1 MRSSMWLVLL
11 VASACDGTGR
21 TSDAPGSLSE
31 PETLAVL
38 QSTCQA
44 EIMEG
49 APAQAAAVSVDVQNF
64 ASMIINDE
72 TAALQHLQELSI
84 QPLPTAASKLIDSEA
99 KQTTEMLQS
108 LQGVELDREF
118 MAHEIVIHAARI
130 DLLAHSILPYVSDKS
145 MRSIITVQITT
156 AQQHLRMAIDIN
168 RNDVK

>member
-1 MRSSMWLVLL
+1 MLCVLWL
-11 VASACDGTGR
+11 AAGCDGTGR
-21 TSDAPGSLSE
+21 NSVAPGSLSE

-49 APAQAAAVSVDVQNF
+49 APAQTGAVSTDVQNY

-99 KQTTEMLQS
+99 KQTVEMFQS
-108 LQGVELDREF
+108 LQGVELDRQF
-118 MAHEIVIHAARI
+118 MSHEIVVHAARI

-145 MRSIITVQITT
+145 LRTIITTQVTT
-156 AQQHLRMAIDIN
+156 AQQHLQAAIDIN
-168 RNDVK
+168 RYDVK

>member
-1 MRSSMWLVLL
+1 MFCVLL
-11 VASACDGTGR
+11 AGCGGTGR
-21 TSDAPGSLSE
+21 NSVAPGSLSE

-49 APAQAAAVSVDVQNF
+49 APAQASAVSTSVQNF

-84 QPLPTAASKLIDSEA
+84 TALPTAASKLIDSEA
-99 KQTTEMLQS
+99 KQTVEMLES
-108 LQGVELDREF
+108 LSGVELDREF
-118 MAHEIVIHAARI
+118 MSHEIVVHAARI

-145 MRSIITVQITT
+145 MRSIIVTQVTT
-156 AQQHLRMAIDIN
+156 AQLHLQMAIDIN